1 MTETALGRAKTVA
14 TADWESYL
22 LKMADT
28 SPQSNVGTDDE
39 KERIR
44 SVISERGLV
53 GAANDMKWGRLLDA
67 MRQRAGWRPSYRYKC
82 VDGPPSGWDVEWWY
96 HLPFPM
102 MSVEWFDIGCHQIV
116 HRGMLIDPQVVDHTD
131 WILKILQDA
140 KFCYDVYGDIV
151 RIFGYLPKSLDE
163 LNADPMHE
171 NRK

>member
-1 MTETALGRAKTVA
+1 MERLSSPLGDPRR
-14 TADWESYL
+14 YL
-22 LKMADT
+22 LLMADT
-28 SPQSNVGTDDE
+28 SPEPNVGTDDE

-44 SVISERGLV
+44 SVISKRGLV
-53 GAANDMKWGRLLDA
+53 GAANDVKWGRLLDA

-116 HRGMLIDPQVVDHTD
+116 HRGKLIDPQVVDHTN
-131 WILKILQDA
+131 WIVKILQDA
-140 KFCYDVYGDIV
+140 KFCYDVHGDIV

-163 LNADPMHE
+163 LNANPMRE